1 MKAYFLWLAKL
12 VTLMAM
18 LLVGFFMFMGIVV
31 MMGRDAIPKT
41 DKRVAVVELNG
52 LIESSKEVVKKLHE
66 QIVDDKVK
74 GVVLRINSPGGA
86 VGPSQ
91 DIYNAVRKLK
101 ERKPIVASMGSVA
114 ASGGLYAALGA
125 SKIFCQPGTLTGSV
139 GVVLQIPNFTKVAE
153 KLGVEMVTIK
163 SGELKDVG
171 NSFRTM
177 TEKDRKFLQSTVDE
191 VHTAFVDAVVEGRG
205 IPKSEVEKFADGRVI
220 LGSQALALNLVD
232 EYGDVYDAGREV
244 FKILGEPLKD
254 SEFPEL
260 FYVEDRLS
268 KLRRLL
274 DSFLDSPVGLTG
286 RVFERSMELRFVM

>member
-1 MKAYFLWLAKL
+1 VKAYFLWLAKL

>member
-1 MKAYFLWLAKL
+1 VKAYFLWLAKL

-244 FKILGEPLKD
+244 FKILGEPLED